1 MISFDSQA
9 NKWLVSGDI
18 LVDTANS
25 MLVESLGLPMSDA
38 LQVDFSAVANTDTS
52 AIGLMMEW
60 QRRAIVANYKITF
73 VNLPDGL
80 ESLATLYGVAEFIPL
95 GA

>member
-25 MLVESLGLPMSDA
+25 VLVESAGLPMGDG
-38 LQVDFSAVANTDTS
+38 LQIDFLAVNNTDTS
-52 AIGLMMEW
+52 AISLIMEW
-60 QRRAIVANYKITF
+60 QRRAAISNCKITF
-73 VNLPDGL
+73 QNLPEGL
-80 ESLATLYGVAEFIPL
+80 GSLATLYGVADFIPL
-95 GA
+95 SA